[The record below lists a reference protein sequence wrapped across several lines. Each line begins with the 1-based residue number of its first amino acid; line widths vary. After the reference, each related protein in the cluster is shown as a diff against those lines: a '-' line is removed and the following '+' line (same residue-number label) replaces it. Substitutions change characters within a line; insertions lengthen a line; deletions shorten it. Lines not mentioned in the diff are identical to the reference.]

1 VKTET
6 WAHWAEIIAS
16 FAVVV
21 TLVFLVAELRT
32 TSKALERQA
41 AVDRAEVLAR
51 VFVENP
57 PLAATLAKIKAVDGM
72 NPFPEALVQ
81 RYGLEPAEAISFARH
96 VWEVWIGMAAD
107 YRLDG
112 GTEELRGQILDL
124 LSAPDQQLFWP
135 IARESGYFGVEFVRY
150 VDRVRETG

>member
-41 AVDRAEVLAR
+41 AVDRAEVLAGD
-51 VFVENP
+51 FVENP

-72 NPFPEALVQ
+72 NPFPEALVR
-81 RYGLEPAEAISFARH
+81 RYGLEPAEAISFSRH

-135 IARESGYFGVEFVRY
+135 IAREFGYFGAEFVRW
-150 VDRVRETG
+150 VDEVRETG